1 MSVPQI
7 RIAAIEAIARK
18 ILMEYDPALL
28 EGEPCAIPIETII
41 ETKFDLILEY
51 HILRKNGSILG
62 ETIFDDGAV
71 ILYDQYQHEY
81 RLIGVKAG
89 TILIDERLCEPQRLG
104 RLRFTCGHELAHWV
118 LHKKLYTGTGDVAAY
133 DGNSSTDESNGI
145 IERQADAMAT
155 ALLMPL
161 PQVKKCFYRLR
172 SGRSTEQLIYEMSQI
187 FAVSKQAMQIRL
199 QSHKGV
205 AEYTV
210 REIHKLLR
218 NAFNQAVRWELIARN
233 PVLNATLPKEEHKER
248 EIWTADMLAKAME
261 VCDDPILLLALNLAF
276 SCSLRM
282 GEMLGLTWDCVD
294 VSPHSIDAGNASIFV
309 NKELQRVT
317 RGALDDLSD
326 KGVIKKF
333 PPCIASTHTALV
345 LKEPKTKTSIRRVY
359 LPKTVAKM
367 LVDRKAEIDELKD
380 LFGDEYIDNDLV
392 FCTSNGRPMESQ
404 IINRA
409 FNKLIKE
416 NGFPHVVFHSLR
428 HSSITYKLKLNGG
441 DMKAVQGDS
450 GHAQMKMV
458 ADVYSHIIDED
469 RCINAQRFEDA
480 FYSQAKAPEPAIQ
493 EVEEKETG
501 TTTPE
506 SDTAKILELLK
517 NPETA
522 ALLKQIVSA
531 L

>member
-81 RLIGVKAG
+81 RLIGVMSIYGVNTWAMSTYESRRG
-89 TILIDERLCEPQRLG
+89 LMRNYITPIIGDMCLG
-104 RLRFTCGHELAHWV
+104 EITPRMMDKYYR
-118 LHKKLYTGTGDVAAY
+118 D
-133 DGNSSTDESNGI
+133 
-145 IERQADAMAT
+145 
-155 ALLMPL
+155 LLS
-161 PQVKKCFYRLR
+161 VK
-172 SGRSTEQLIYEMSQI
+172 
-187 FAVSKQAMQIRL
+187 AVSVNNRKPTN
-199 QSHKGV
+199 
-205 AEYTV
+205 EYLTPHTV

-428 HSSITYKLKLNGG
+428 HSSITYKLKLFFT
-441 DMKAVQGDS
+441 KA
-450 GHAQMKMV
+450 
-458 ADVYSHIIDED
+458 
-469 RCINAQRFEDA
+469 
-480 FYSQAKAPEPAIQ
+480 
-493 EVEEKETG
+493 
-501 TTTPE
+501 
-506 SDTAKILELLK
+506 
-517 NPETA
+517 
-522 ALLKQIVSA
+522 
-531 L
+531 

>member
-1 MSVPQI
+1 MRNYI
-7 RIAAIEAIARK
+7 T
-18 ILMEYDPALL
+18 
-28 EGEPCAIPIETII
+28 PIIG
-41 ETKFDLILEY
+41 DMC
-51 HILRKNGSILG
+51 LG
-62 ETIFDDGAV
+62 EITPRMMDK
-71 ILYDQYQHEY
+71 YY
-81 RLIGVKAG
+81 RDLLSVKA
-89 TILIDERLCEPQRLG
+89 
-104 RLRFTCGHELAHWV
+104 
-118 LHKKLYTGTGDVAAY
+118 
-133 DGNSSTDESNGI
+133 
-145 IERQADAMAT
+145 
-155 ALLMPL
+155 
-161 PQVKKCFYRLR
+161 
-172 SGRSTEQLIYEMSQI
+172 
-187 FAVSKQAMQIRL
+187 VSVNNRKPTN
-199 QSHKGV
+199 
-205 AEYTV
+205 EYLTPHTV

-493 EVEEKETG
+493 EIEEKETG